1 MKTSEF
7 IERVTA
13 IEGVGGFFENEECLY
28 LYSSNHVELVASV
41 DKEERFVLSTIFY
54 DFSELSFF
62 SQGLLLDLLYQYAMT
77 PLEEREEPKRYKLEH
92 KLVKD
97 NYLKLATVHNKLMF
111 SNERENQDYKTSFAI
126 KKWEKITGMTWEDLL
141 LQFKA
146 IEV

>member
-7 IERVTA
+7 IEKVTA
-13 IEGVGGFFENEECLY
+13 LEGVGGFFENEECLY

-62 SQGLLLDLLYQYAMT
+62 SQGLLLDLLYQYATT
-77 PLEEREEPKRYKLEH
+77 PLEEREEPKKYKLRH
-92 KLVKD
+92 KLVEFAYL
-97 NYLKLATVHNKLMF
+97 NYLKRDKELIF
-111 SNERENQDYKTSFAI
+111 STGEQIGAYETDFTIQE
-126 KKWEKITGMTWEDLL
+126 WESLTEQTWEDLL